1 MFDKAATDS
10 IHILD
15 SKDKF
20 DVCIIGSGP
29 AGTILGASLASKGVK
44 TLILESGAGL
54 LKWLLDSRLEN
65 LADYEFSGDTAYPMK
80 KTKARI
86 IGGNSN
92 FWTGRCERLHPSDF
106 DAHPYT
112 PGQNPWPITYEELD
126 PYYEKAEKSLRVR
139 GGKRSGFA
147 PPRENPLP
155 LPARPD
161 ISYLKTLFSRA
172 GVIADDS
179 PTATPTKTFRFFKVQ
194 KEILPQF
201 LSSPSGSLISGAT
214 VTRLIA
220 DKERRI
226 VGAEVLTLDGVKK
239 NARAKYFVVA
249 CGGIETP
256 RLLLL
261 SKSEVFPNGI
271 GNAYDLVGRGFNE
284 HPGTNFYAKIRH
296 EWGTIQP
303 TNKIAR
309 THQFYNTYR
318 AEGLGSVLPVFRQ
331 SWVLPHHMYPFK
343 ISNIPKNMLSILRR
357 FIKPTLFIGATI
369 EQKISRSNRVVLS
382 QNKKD
387 IFGNPA
393 AHLIFNYNEEDLR
406 LLDRCR
412 ELTLDIYSKLG
423 ATEIYETEVTWSR
436 HHQGTTRMGS
446 NPQTS
451 VVDRNLRVH
460 DCPNLFLCGCE
471 TFVTG
476 GAMQPVLTIAAL
488 SHRLADHLVVRLQ
501 EA

>member
-1 MFDKAATDS
+1 MVNKPATDNIS
-10 IHILD
+10 ILD
-15 SKDKF
+15 SNNEF

-54 LKWLLDSRLEN
+54 LKWFLDSRLEN

-80 KTKARI
+80 KTKARV

-106 DAHPYT
+106 DSHPYT
-112 PGQNPWPITYEELD
+112 PGDNSWPITYEELD

-139 GGKRSGFA
+139 GGKRAESA
-147 PPRENPLP
+147 PPRKNPLP
-155 LPARPD
+155 LPPKPD
-161 ISYLKTLFSRA
+161 ISYLKSLFSRA
-172 GVIADDS
+172 GVVADDS
-179 PTATPTKTFRFFKVQ
+179 PTATPTKTLRFFRVQ
-194 KEILPQF
+194 KEILPEA
-201 LSSPSGSLISGAT
+201 LSSAFGSLISGAT
-214 VTRLIA
+214 ITRLIP
-220 DKERRI
+220 DTERKI
-226 VGAEVLTLDGVKK
+226 VGAEVRTLDGGKK
-239 NARAKYFVVA
+239 IACAKYFVVA

-261 SKSEVFPNGI
+261 SKSEKFPNGI
-271 GNAYDLVGRGFNE
+271 GNSYDRVGRGFNE
-284 HPGTNFYAKIRH
+284 HPGINFYAKIRH
-296 EWGTIQP
+296 ELGTIQP

-309 THQFYNTYR
+309 THQFYSTYR

-343 ISNIPKNMLSILRR
+343 ISNIPKNIMSILKR

-369 EQKISRSNRVVLS
+369 EQKISNSNRVALS
-382 QNKKD
+382 ESQED
-387 IFGNPA
+387 YFGNPV
-393 AHLIFNYNEEDLR
+393 AHLIFTYSEEDLV

-412 ELTLDIYSKLG
+412 ELTLDIYNKLG
-423 ATEIYETEVTWSR
+423 AKEIYEAEVTWSR
-436 HHQGTTRMGS
+436 HHQGTTRMGN

-460 DCPNLFLCGCE
+460 DCSNLFLCGAE

-488 SHRLADHLVVRLQ
+488 SHRLADHLLMRLKQ
-501 EA
+501 D